1 MDRSAIMSRIRSS
14 DTKPEKRL
22 RRILWQNGRRFRKH
36 YPVAGLRVDIA
47 FTRAKVA
54 VMVDGCFWHG
64 CPAHYRRPKERQNY
78 WDAKLKR
85 NLARDKRD
93 DESLRRAGWHVVRIW
108 EHESPDCAFGLVA
121 SALENSDTR
130 RPSTKPASGH

>member
-1 MDRSAIMSRIRSS
+1 MERSAIMSRIHSS

-22 RRILWQNGRRFRKH
+22 RQILWQNGRRFRKNH
-36 YPVAGLRVDIA
+36 PVAGLRVDIA

-64 CPAHYRRPKERQNY
+64 CPTHYRRPKGNQDY

-85 NLARDKRD
+85 NLERDKRN
-93 DESLRRAGWHVVRIW
+93 DESLSHAGWRVVRIW
-108 EHESPDCAFGLVA
+108 EHELPENALNIVI
-121 SALENSDTR
+121 SALDESHVNR
-130 RPSTKPASGH
+130 